1 MLAILKKELR
11 TYFRSPTG
19 YIFLGFFLL
28 LAGIFFALTNLL
40 TSSPSY
46 TGVLSNLTFVFL
58 IAVPIL
64 TMRLLSE
71 EQRHKTDILLL
82 TNPVSVPA
90 IVLGKYIAA
99 VIFFVIATLVTVL
112 FPIAMSFFDVFGSM
126 AAWEIVTAYL
136 GFILLGCGFLAVGL
150 FISAMTENQVI
161 SAVSSFAAL
170 LFLWILD
177 WLQTAFPKGVEAGI
191 VFCALLVLGVGL
203 FAFFSTRRLEI
214 AIPVVVIGGG
224 IIALLALT
232 DISRFDGS
240 IVRFF
245 GWFSLLK
252 RFEDFTT
259 GILALNSTVYMLSFA
274 SVFVFL
280 TTRVIE
286 RRRWS

>member
-1 MLAILKKELR
+1 MLAILKKELK

-28 LAGIFFALTNLL
+28 LAGIFFALGNLL
-40 TSSPSY
+40 TSSPLY

-71 EQRHKTDILLL
+71 EQRHKTDVLLL

-90 IVLGKYIAA
+90 IVLGKYLAA
-99 VIFFVIATLVTVL
+99 VIFFAIATSVTVL
-112 FPIAMSFFDVFGSM
+112 FPIAMSFFGDIAG
-126 AAWEIVTAYL
+126 WEIVTGYI
-136 GFILLGCGFLAVGL
+136 GFILLGCAFLAVGL
-150 FISAMTENQVI
+150 FVSAMTENQVI

-191 VFCALLVLGVGL
+191 VFCGILVLAIGL

-224 IIALLALT
+224 VIALLALL
-232 DISRFDGS
+232 DISRFDGF

-259 GILALNSTVYMLSFA
+259 GILALNSTVYMVSFA

-286 RRRWS
+286 RRRWA